1 MRVHFF
7 LSVVSVVMSRRR
19 WMDKAMKDSTFDWFV
34 SSCLQSLLFSDILK
48 PQPEPPCPEGYTADG
63 VKRYLPI
70 PGL

>member
-1 MRVHFF
+1 
-7 LSVVSVVMSRRR
+7 
-19 WMDKAMKDSTFDWFV
+19 MDKAMKDSTFDWFV